1 MWHEATRK
9 IVVWH
14 MSRSKILSRSYLP
27 IRFGGQIQTQYQ
39 FAVCHLYPSQ
49 WINVL
54 CSPMRPVHVLSSED
68 EDEELKLSSVS
79 SITASGRLSDASTFS
94 SDSIWD
100 QVTDWEPYIA
110 RMESDAQP
118 TCVPSLFDSRKNDP
132 SVKDKRKFYNVYVG
146 DLVGCFREW
155 YVRYR

>member
-1 MWHEATRK
+1 
-9 IVVWH
+9 
-14 MSRSKILSRSYLP
+14 
-27 IRFGGQIQTQYQ
+27 
-39 FAVCHLYPSQ
+39 
-49 WINVL
+49 
-54 CSPMRPVHVLSSED
+54 MRPVHVLSSED